1 MSEPLTEA
9 ELRQRAV
16 ALLARRD
23 HSRRELVT
31 KLQQRLGDQPALEAV
46 LAWCEEHDLDRKSVV

>member
-23 HSRRELVT
+23 HARRELVT
-31 KLQQRLGDQPALEAV
+31 KLQQQIGRASCRERV
-46 LAWCEEHDLDRKSVV
+46 